1 MVVKIQ
7 NNELE
12 VEIKS
17 FGAEL
22 KSVKKNGKEFLWS
35 GDPAVWPGQAP
46 VLFPICGGL
55 RDDKYIFEVREYS
68 LQKHG
73 FAKLREYEV

>member
-22 KSVKKNGKEFLWS
+22 KSVKKNGSEKT
-35 GDPAVWPGQAP
+35 QK
-46 VLFPICGGL
+46 ICK
-55 RDDKYIFEVREYS
+55 R
-68 LQKHG
+68 
-73 FAKLREYEV
+73 A